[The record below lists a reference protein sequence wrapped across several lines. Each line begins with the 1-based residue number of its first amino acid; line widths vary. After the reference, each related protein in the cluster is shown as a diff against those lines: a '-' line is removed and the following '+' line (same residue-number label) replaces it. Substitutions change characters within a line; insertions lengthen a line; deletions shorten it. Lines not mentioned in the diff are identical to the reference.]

1 VAKLDRLSRDSEE
14 IAGYIKR
21 APFKC
26 ADMPDADP
34 FQLQIYAALAEQE
47 ARAISAR
54 TKVALAAAKVRGVK
68 LCNPHLQPGSSET
81 AKVAREALQAGA
93 RRKAAGVLPYVDAAR
108 RAGAVTLAE
117 LAAALTA
124 RGIATPSGGATWH
137 PAQVSRVLAYAA

>member
-1 VAKLDRLSRDSEE
+1 VQRAACLAFATARDAAIVEEFVEVESGTNTDRPVLSAAFAACKARKATLVVAKLDRLSRDSEE

-54 TKVALAAAKVRGVK
+54 TKVALAAAK
-68 LCNPHLQPGSSET
+68 
-81 AKVAREALQAGA
+81 
-93 RRKAAGVLPYVDAAR
+93 
-108 RAGAVTLAE
+108 
-117 LAAALTA
+117 A
-124 RGIATPSGGATWH
+124 RGLGS
-137 PAQVSRVLAYAA
+137 VLR